1 VDIVA
6 EARQVAEGWLAK
18 ALPRRWRHV
27 EGVASAADRVAS
39 TVAAGDPSLLVAAAW
54 LHDIGYAPGI
64 DQTGFHPLDGARRL
78 RQHGFDER
86 LAALVANH
94 TCALWEAS
102 LRGLA
107 DELRAEF
114 PREASAAADALWYAD
129 LTTGPD
135 GQAFTVEQRLT
146 EIRARYGPNHLVT
159 RFWIDA
165 EPEALTAVQ
174 RVERRLKMIAAQP
187 M

>member
-1 VDIVA
+1 MA

-27 EGVASAADRVAS
+27 QGVASAADRTAS
-39 TVAAGDPSLLVAAAW
+39 TIPAGERSLVVAAAW
-54 LHDIGYAPGI
+54 LHDIGYAPEI
-64 DQTGFHPLDGARRL
+64 DQTGFHPLDGARWL
-78 RQHGFDER
+78 RRHGFDER
-86 LAALVANH
+86 LAAFVANH
-94 TCALWEAS
+94 SCALWEAS

-114 PREASAAADALWYAD
+114 PHEESAAADALWYAD

-135 GQAFTVEQRLT
+135 GQAFTVAQRLA
-146 EIRARYGPNHLVT
+146 EIRTRYGPDHLVT

-165 EPEALTAVQ
+165 EPEALAAAQ
-174 RVERRLKMIAAQP
+174 RVERRLEMIAAQP